1 MLFEWYNEE
10 DLETQLF
17 ALEFQENSIRYDL
30 DSNQLLLG
38 DRAEWMVK
46 LAESFIEQVKAGL
59 EGINAQT

>member
-17 ALEFQENSIRYDL
+17 ALEFQENSIRHEL
-30 DSNQLLLG
+30 DSNLLLLG
-38 DRAEWMVK
+38 DRAGWLVK

-59 EGINAQT
+59 EGINAQP